1 MNSNKFYFLLSNL
14 NKNNFSIN
22 EYNTKKNAKLKNELH
37 NLNFNKL
44 EELYSLLEQTEKY
57 SKLLISLQSIKEK
70 IEKNKYDIK
79 GLLFHHKESFSSIN
93 KYIELFIS
101 GLKYDINFELYKISN
116 CPNNKILLS
125 EKSRYSVILSNVN
138 EEIKNCLQK
147 NLLYYFR
154 PVLLITNL
162 KAELDINYTNGKI
175 DILFRNT
182 YGTKIYME
190 VNNIKDIQK
199 AKKNFL
205 SSGIYIDNLKLN
217 EFSYIDWISAEKLYF
232 WKKNK
237 NNIKKIKNY
246 DIEICIDL
254 KEYLEIETDTLY
266 IENIKDEYTHINLLK
281 KYTINICCIV
291 KNIIEDKRKKIMNV
305 ILENLFDL
313 NYIVLEIPKDNK
325 IMKDLYLNCIYIFAN
340 LGIFIDEKMNIKL
353 TLQKNKTEKMF
364 LYFLI
369 DPEKYNNK
377 KLNDFLIENK
387 FSQLIELVSQN
398 KLIRT
403 MRNYLV
409 IIDKI
414 IYINLYLNESNEI
427 SKFDGLLQC
436 SDGTSSALLKIKGDN
451 ILDLNKLKI
460 NLNNNIYKKQID
472 NKISIY
478 PYLGETIQL
487 IIIGN
492 PIMEYIK
499 ELSILD
505 IYEDINILKKTIDN
519 LIYFDFSLTKNEYT
533 FLNGSFSK
541 YSLKLKPMPIIKV
554 YQFFNLDEY
563 INLIEQK
570 KIRNEKKI

>member
-1 MNSNKFYFLLSNL
+1 
-14 NKNNFSIN
+14 
-22 EYNTKKNAKLKNELH
+22 
-37 NLNFNKL
+37 
-44 EELYSLLEQTEKY
+44 
-57 SKLLISLQSIKEK
+57 
-70 IEKNKYDIK
+70 
-79 GLLFHHKESFSSIN
+79 
-93 KYIELFIS
+93 
-101 GLKYDINFELYKISN
+101 
-116 CPNNKILLS
+116 
-125 EKSRYSVILSNVN
+125 
-138 EEIKNCLQK
+138 
-147 NLLYYFR
+147 
-154 PVLLITNL
+154 
-162 KAELDINYTNGKI
+162 
-175 DILFRNT
+175 
-182 YGTKIYME
+182 
-190 VNNIKDIQK
+190 
-199 AKKNFL
+199 
-205 SSGIYIDNLKLN
+205 
-217 EFSYIDWISAEKLYF
+217 
-232 WKKNK
+232 
-237 NNIKKIKNY
+237 
-246 DIEICIDL
+246 
-254 KEYLEIETDTLY
+254 
-266 IENIKDEYTHINLLK
+266 
-281 KYTINICCIV
+281 
-291 KNIIEDKRKKIMNV
+291 MNV

-369 DPEKYNNK
+369 NPEKYNNK

-403 MRNYLV
+403 MRNYFV

>member
-14 NKNNFSIN
+14 NKNTFSIN

-138 EEIKNCLQK
+138 EEIKNFLQK

-369 DPEKYNNK
+369 DQEKYNNK

-427 SKFDGLLQC
+427 SKFDGLLRC

-451 ILDLNKLKI
+451 ILDLNKR
-460 NLNNNIYKKQID
+460 
-472 NKISIY
+472 NK
-478 PYLGETIQL
+478 L
-487 IIIGN
+487 ITKLV
-492 PIMEYIK
+492 YI
-499 ELSILD
+499 
-505 IYEDINILKKTIDN
+505 
-519 LIYFDFSLTKNEYT
+519 LI
-533 FLNGSFSK
+533 
-541 YSLKLKPMPIIKV
+541 
-554 YQFFNLDEY
+554 
-563 INLIEQK
+563 
-570 KIRNEKKI
+570 

>member
-14 NKNNFSIN
+14 NKNTFSIN

-138 EEIKNCLQK
+138 EEIKNFLQK

-499 ELSILD
+499 ELSISD
-505 IYEDINILKKTIDN
+505 IYEDINILNKTIDN

>member
-14 NKNNFSIN
+14 NKNTFSIN

>member
-14 NKNNFSIN
+14 NKNTFSIN

-291 KNIIEDKRKKIMNV
+291 KNIIEDKKKKIMNV

-369 DPEKYNNK
+369 NPEKYNNK

-403 MRNYLV
+403 MRNYFV

>member
-14 NKNNFSIN
+14 NKNTFSIN

-369 DPEKYNNK
+369 NPEKYNNK

-403 MRNYLV
+403 MRNYFV